1 MMRCS
6 AKGFTLIE
14 IITVIAII
22 GVLAAVLTPNI
33 GSWVGKSKLRTG
45 ADELQQLLAFMK
57 GESLSRGT
65 TIKAEIS
72 EDDNSIAIYSSNE
85 STTNCQSSEV
95 EWSIMSNNLVFNN
108 IKLISEVEN
117 DELCFFTNGSSNGGK
132 LTLSS
137 KHGEYEVQVL
147 SATAFIEKRKI
158 E

>member
-1 MMRCS
+1 MRCLV
-6 AKGFTLIE
+6 KGFSLIE
-14 IITVIAII
+14 VITVIAII

-57 GESLSRGT
+57 GESMSRGT

>member
-1 MMRCS
+1 MRCS

-108 IKLISEVEN
+108 IKLISGVEN
-117 DELCFFTNGSSNGGK
+117 DDLCFSPMGVRTVES
-132 LTLSS
+132 
-137 KHGEYEVQVL
+137 
-147 SATAFIEKRKI
+147 
-158 E
+158 

>member
-1 MMRCS
+1 MRCS

>member
-1 MMRCS
+1 MRCS

-117 DELCFFTNGSSNGGK
+117 DELCFFTNGSSNGGR

>member
-1 MMRCS
+1 MRCS
-6 AKGFTLIE
+6 VKGFTLIE

-72 EDDNSIAIYSSNE
+72 EDDNSIAIYSSSE

-108 IKLISEVEN
+108 IELISEVEN
-117 DELCFFTNGSSNGGK
+117 DDLCFFTNGSSNGGR